1 MTVQCRPRKGY
12 QDVQTW
18 ASITHYCWEEVGEGS
33 IPTGCQTWRWV
44 PSLDASLAL
53 RLRIRTP
60 SSPLLN
66 APTSCVTNS
75 HRSPAR
81 QAAAWRW
88 LVRASGRARRSGGS
102 PGPGLRLGR
111 PPPGQLPLSGSPR
124 GHRGGPESQEPPAR
138 SLGTRG
144 EPPAKGEVKGWESQP
159 VHTPS
164 PDGEELE
171 RRENG
176 PAGSGGHGAH
186 ARSLHQTVLFA

>member
-1 MTVQCRPRKGY
+1 MGLHHPLLLG
-12 QDVQTW
+12 
-18 ASITHYCWEEVGEGS
+18 GS
-33 IPTGCQTWRWV
+33 GGREHPYWV
-44 PSLDASLAL
+44 PDVAL
-53 RLRIRTP
+53 GAFFGRLSCSQAAHSNTEQP
-60 SSPLLN
+60 FVEP
-66 APTSCVTNS
+66 PTSCVTNS

-176 PAGSGGHGAH
+176 TAGSGGHGAH